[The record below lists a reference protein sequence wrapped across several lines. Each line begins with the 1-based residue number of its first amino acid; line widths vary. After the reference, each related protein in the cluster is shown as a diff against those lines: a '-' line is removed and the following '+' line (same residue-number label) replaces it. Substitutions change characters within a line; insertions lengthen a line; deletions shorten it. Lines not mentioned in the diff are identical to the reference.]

1 MDRNYK
7 QENLQDLLMLL
18 DANPSWKLKSYGI
31 KKKKDDDFCEERVGK
46 LSLWG
51 TVLLVSVNR
60 L

>member
-31 KKKKDDDFCEERVGK
+31 KKKRMTIFARKELE
-46 LSLWG
+46 S
-51 TVLLVSVNR
+51 
-60 L
+60 

>member
-1 MDRNYK
+1 MDRNCK

-18 DANPSWKLKSYGI
+18 DTNPSWKLKSYGI
-31 KKKKDDDFCEERVGK
+31 KKKDDDFCEERVRK
-46 LSLWG
+46 LSVWR